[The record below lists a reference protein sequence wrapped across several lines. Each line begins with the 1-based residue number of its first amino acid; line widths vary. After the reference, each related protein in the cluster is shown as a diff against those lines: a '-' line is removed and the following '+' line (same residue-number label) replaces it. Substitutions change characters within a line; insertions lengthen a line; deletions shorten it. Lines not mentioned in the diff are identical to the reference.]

1 MDRNRA
7 ADTILEKLPAAV
19 FEYTYFPTG
28 RKDFTYISAHCEVL
42 FGFTSESLLEG
53 SLPLLSFIHPDE
65 QVSFIPKYE
74 SWLKNAEN
82 FNWEGRVVQ
91 SSGKIIWV
99 SAIANASK
107 MADGRVVWTGIFTDA
122 SAGKEAENRYQ
133 RLLETIPLGVGII
146 QNGVFVYVNENAAK
160 IMGAK
165 SVEELTGK
173 PISAFIQPDKLLDFQ
188 ERMKMVLSGK
198 DSPPM
203 DQRFIRLDGKE
214 IYAETI
220 GIPFTYKNQPAI
232 QAIVKDV
239 TEVRSAKM
247 AIRKSEI
254 LFTQLFHNSPFG
266 KVMLDETGKVLL
278 VNQGFEKM
286 FGYKL
291 KELMGKGL
299 NQFIVP
305 ADLQQEGSDLDTLI
319 SAREIMRIESV
330 RMTKSQQKLSVL
342 VYGVPISLDD
352 KTIGIFGSYV
362 DITDQKKTE
371 EELKIRNAELD
382 NFVYK
387 VSHDLRAP
395 LSSVLGL
402 VNLAKMEG
410 NDDSL
415 AEYIKLIGQKIKQL
429 DHFISDVLSHSKN
442 LKVEVKIENIDFANL
457 IEGAFTDLSYLKGAE
472 AIKKTITVEGEKFV
486 SDQWR
491 MGEIFRNLVSNAIK
505 YRDFEKVNPEI
516 NIDIKINLDRATI
529 IFSDNGIGIS
539 ELDQNKIFDMFYR
552 ASEQSDGSGLGLY
565 IVKNAIDK
573 LGGLL
578 KVSSELGKGTTFEL
592 KLPNH
597 ILVISN

>member
-1 MDRNRA
+1 
-7 ADTILEKLPAAV
+7 
-19 FEYTYFPTG
+19 
-28 RKDFTYISAHCEVL
+28 
-42 FGFTSESLLEG
+42 
-53 SLPLLSFIHPDE
+53 
-65 QVSFIPKYE
+65 
-74 SWLKNAEN
+74 
-82 FNWEGRVVQ
+82 
-91 SSGKIIWV
+91 
-99 SAIANASK
+99 
-107 MADGRVVWTGIFTDA
+107 
-122 SAGKEAENRYQ
+122 
-133 RLLETIPLGVGII
+133 
-146 QNGVFVYVNENAAK
+146 
-160 IMGAK
+160 
-165 SVEELTGK
+165 
-173 PISAFIQPDKLLDFQ
+173 
-188 ERMKMVLSGK
+188 
-198 DSPPM
+198 
-203 DQRFIRLDGKE
+203 
-214 IYAETI
+214 
-220 GIPFTYKNQPAI
+220 
-232 QAIVKDV
+232 
-239 TEVRSAKM
+239 
-247 AIRKSEI
+247 
-254 LFTQLFHNSPFG
+254 
-266 KVMLDETGKVLL
+266 
-278 VNQGFEKM
+278 
-286 FGYKL
+286 
-291 KELMGKGL
+291 
-299 NQFIVP
+299 
-305 ADLQQEGSDLDTLI
+305 
-319 SAREIMRIESV
+319 
-330 RMTKSQQKLSVL
+330 
-342 VYGVPISLDD
+342 LDD

-429 DHFISDVLSHSKN
+429 DHFINDVLSHSKN
-442 LKVEVKIENIDFANL
+442 LKVEVKIEKIDFANL
-457 IEGAFTDLSYLKGAE
+457 IEGTFTDLSYLKGAE

-516 NIDIKINLDRATI
+516 KIEIKINPDRAII

-578 KVSSELGKGTTFEL
+578 KISSELGKGTTFEL